1 VRAALL
7 SLTIALAAA
16 GCTEAPSD
24 DPPSGALRMFLD
36 AMERSDRDPA
46 ALREAYALLAAPA
59 RHALQERAH
68 LAASLGGREFDPW
81 EMLVRGRF
89 RRRFATRESRGME
102 ERIDGDE
109 ATVIVRGDDGQ
120 VSRVPMVREE
130 EGWRVVL
137 AVPPARGD

>member
-1 VRAALL
+1 MRAACL
-7 SLTIALAAA
+7 SLIALAAV

-24 DPPSGALRMFLD
+24 DTPSGALRMFLD
-36 AMERSDRDPA
+36 AMERSERDPE
-46 ALREAYALLAAPA
+46 ALRDAYALLAAPA

-68 LAASLGGREFDPW
+68 LAASLGGREFQPW

-89 RRRFATRESRGME
+89 RRRFTARESHGME
-102 ERIDGDE
+102 ERVDGHE

-120 VSRVPMVREE
+120 VARVPLVLEE
-130 EGWRVVL
+130 DGWRVMV